1 MVPLTSEHIVA
12 AAGTESSQSVAKDK
26 ATDEEVGSVNK
37 LSGMTALVK
46 GLTNGLGWVSGRGT
60 ITLVGDRLVGLVV

>member
-26 ATDEEVGSVNK
+26 ATDEEAEVSTSQSNTLHLSVLK
-37 LSGMTALVK
+37 K
-46 GLTNGLGWVSGRGT
+46 
-60 ITLVGDRLVGLVV
+60 DK